1 MLFLW
6 VHPTS
11 YRALMSLSWPQW
23 AGGLGRTYRSN
34 SLALPRFS
42 PTSFVHSAM
51 TWKCRCN
58 NSAATIAPVEYGSTT
73 TTQHS
78 WAVECRSNT
87 ATLKQLG
94 YIIDLK
100 FSATMGIVYCCFD
113 VLMLCLFVCS
123 FVRSN
128 RFQHEDWSNY
138 RVGSTFVCF
147 FWLAFIWLYCHTFR
161 ILLYHM
167 SH

>member
-1 MLFLW
+1 
-6 VHPTS
+6 
-11 YRALMSLSWPQW
+11 MSLSWPQW

-34 SLALPRFS
+34 SLAQPRFS

-51 TWKCRCN
+51 TWKRRCN

-94 YIIDLK
+94 RIIDLK

-113 VLMLCLFVCS
+113 VLMCLFVCS
-123 FVRSN
+123 FVCS
-128 RFQHEDWSNY
+128 FQSIPTWRLVELQG
-138 RVGSTFVCF
+138 RVHVCLF
-147 FWLAFIWLYCHTFR
+147 FLTGLYLT
-161 ILLYHM
+161 LLPYLPYIIA
-167 SH
+167 SHVSLN